1 MKKLLVL
8 SVSSLIT
15 LSLWAISMAQGT
27 SSYATDFS
35 NLKEKISAQIERIKT
50 TREFTQDKISMA
62 KTRVEEE
69 IIRSEEQLTLQ
80 LESLKELKE
89 QLKTQAIDLDVTL
102 KKASQDFSTFSE
114 GALRDIEDQI
124 SQTNSMIDKIKGLK
138 TEICSDC
145 STTNAPP
152 NSSSQTGVTQTIDFS
167 QPVTE
172 QTQPLSPPP
181 SSGNNFTTVTA
192 SGGG

>member
-8 SVSSLIT
+8 GVSSLIT
-15 LSLWAISMAQGT
+15 LSFWAISMAQET
-27 SSYATDFS
+27 SSYTTDLS

-69 IIRSEEQLTLQ
+69 IIRSEEQLSLQ

-89 QLKTQAIDLDVTL
+89 QLKAQAIELDVTL

-124 SQTNSMIDKIKGLK
+124 TQTNSMIDKIKSLK

-145 STTNAPP
+145 STTNAPA
-152 NSSSQTGVTQTIDFS
+152 NSSSQTGVTQTVDLS
-167 QPVTE
+167 QPATA
-172 QTQPLSPPP
+172 QTQPLSPP